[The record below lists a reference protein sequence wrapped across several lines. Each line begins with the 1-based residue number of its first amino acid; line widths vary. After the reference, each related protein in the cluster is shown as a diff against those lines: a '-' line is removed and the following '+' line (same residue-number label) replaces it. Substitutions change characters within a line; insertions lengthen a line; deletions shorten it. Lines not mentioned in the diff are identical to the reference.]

1 MEPAT
6 LMALSLGGQAALQG
20 LQGGM
25 SLYQG
30 LKMDPGE
37 RPMYTGNERL
47 QAMGLDTQI
56 KAGGRMANIGAME
69 RTAASNTAATSAG
82 YNRAAT
88 DASQAFLG
96 TAATGSQSSSNAL
109 QLAQIEAQDK
119 ARREGIAMNTQ
130 NMLVADERMAFQDK
144 QQKYYE
150 DVQTKQQLIAGGFA
164 GLGAGLGT
172 VAQYGS
178 MKYQMENQLGPFNP
192 NPYGYRGTGGGST
205 GASPNANSQTFI
217 PSSSTPLGYSPL
229 MQSALELQNI
239 RIRPNMPL
247 MFGGN
252 GN

>member
-1 MEPAT
+1 MNP
-6 LMALSLGGQAALQG
+6 LMMTGLVGQGVIQG
-20 LQGGM
+20 IQGGM
-25 SLYQG
+25 SLAQG
-30 LKMDPGE
+30 LKLDPGE

-47 QAMGLDTQI
+47 QGMGLDTQI

-69 RTAASNTAATSAG
+69 RTATSNTAATSAG

-164 GLGAGLGT
+164 GLGGMFGTAAQLGQM
-172 VAQYGS
+172 QY
-178 MKYQMENQLGPFNP
+178 MANNELGPFNP
-192 NPYGYRGTGGGST
+192 NPYGSRYPTG
-205 GASPNANSQTFI
+205 SQT
-217 PSSSTPLGYSPL
+217 PLKEGEVTTINGVNYMMSNG
-229 MQSALELQNI
+229 ELVEI
-239 RIRPNMPL
+239 
-247 MFGGN
+247 
-252 GN
+252 